1 MFSLQVQSN
10 IANQIMA
17 TNFLPEEHARLL
29 QTIPTYTTFEVL
41 SKSLQMP
48 TMFQQNIPIGLANI
62 SSSKCESDRKKNY
75 NNQRHIVHAT
85 TINKKRRDK
94 RSKEND
100 TLTTIPSTSRLQQNE
115 QRRKIYVEHKDGLK
129 RRRETAN
136 NSKQQSLTHFPICN
150 LQHQDHTQATQ
161 NFRKQIDALSIMH
174 TCTG

>member
-1 MFSLQVQSN
+1 MASN
-10 IANQIMA
+10 
-17 TNFLPEEHARLL
+17 FFPEEHAHLL

-48 TMFQQNIPIGLANI
+48 TIFQQHIPIGLENI

-85 TINKKRRDK
+85 TINKKRRYK

-115 QRRKIYVEHKDGLK
+115 HHKKIYVEHKDGLK
-129 RRRETAN
+129 RR
-136 NSKQQSLTHFPICN
+136 
-150 LQHQDHTQATQ
+150 
-161 NFRKQIDALSIMH
+161 
-174 TCTG
+174 